1 MVMESVMKNFI
12 GLRHGS
18 PIVPE
23 ATPGAAP
30 LAASSAEFT
39 AVAAPA
45 NQATISEKD
54 RSLSIFAFL
63 FPGAEEFIDKD
74 WAAALDA
81 LGDAMVEATDDSGG
95 ESSIPAVMTYLGQF
109 IDHDITLNTNSDDVI
124 VPLRIDRPTI
134 HPQNR
139 SLVRTAIRN
148 LRTGRLDLDSVY
160 GDSPVPDPENA
171 VLQRALREQAPGD
184 PRKLRVGENQVFN
197 PPVNTRPLARPAK
210 PATSGG
216 AAPRADLPR
225 LGDLVGPGRPFATI
239 AALPDGLRPAPT
251 DSFGAWKRKAFIGD
265 GRNDENLILAQ
276 LHVAF
281 LRFHNAVVDA
291 LGPSGTFADARRQ
304 TLWHY
309 QWLVVNAYLPAVCD
323 PAVVATVIAEGAPLY
338 DNFLARQQQTGGVEP
353 GHLPLP
359 FEFSTAAF
367 RFGHSMIR
375 GAYDYNQNFNPAPG
389 GPPGSLQLLFDFTGN
404 RPVVTAPDGSIS
416 GPIGIN
422 GSERLEE
429 NWIIDWDR
437 FTSVGPGIQR
447 ARKIDSHVARLL
459 HDLPNERSGA
469 VAGLLRNLARR
480 NLRRGMVQ
488 NIAPAQAI
496 LDVLAARGIPMQRLT
511 AAQLAIAGTTVVSDH
526 GFDRQTPLWFYIL
539 KEAEHL
545 GSGNHLGPLGS
556 RIVAETLIG
565 LLDHDPG
572 SYWFAPTSH
581 GLRWSP
587 ADGAKPGGIV
597 PDTLDKFFAAAG
609 V

>member
-1 MVMESVMKNFI
+1 MKNFI

-18 PIVPE
+18 PTVPE
-23 ATPGAAP
+23 TGPGTAP
-30 LAASSAEFT
+30 QAEASDEFI
-39 AVAAPA
+39 AIAAPA
-45 NQATISEKD
+45 NQATIAEKD
-54 RSLSIFAFL
+54 RSLSIFAFM
-63 FPGAEEFIDKD
+63 FPGAGEFVDKD

-81 LGDAMVEATDDSGG
+81 LGDAMVEATDDGDG
-95 ESSIPAVMTYLGQF
+95 ESTIPAVMTYLGQF

-124 VPLRIDRPTI
+124 VPMRIDRPVI
-134 HPQNR
+134 RPQNR
-139 SLVRTAIRN
+139 SLVRTSIRN

-171 VLQRALREQAPGD
+171 ALQRALREQAPGD
-184 PRKLRVGENQVFN
+184 PRKLRVGENDVFT
-197 PPVNTRPLARPAK
+197 PPVPTRPRARPAK
-210 PATSGG
+210 PATAPG

-225 LGDLVGPGRPFATI
+225 VGDMVGPGLPFATTADLP
-239 AALPDGLRPAPT
+239 AALRPAT
-251 DSFGAWKRKAFIGD
+251 GDSFGAWQRKAFIGD
-265 GRNDENLILAQ
+265 GRNDENIILAQ

-291 LGPSGTFADARRQ
+291 LGPAGTFTEARRQ

-323 PAVVATVIAEGAPLY
+323 PAIVAAVVAEGAPLY
-338 DNFLARQQQTGGVEP
+338 DNFLALQKQTGGVEP

-367 RFGHSMIR
+367 RFGHSMVR
-375 GAYDYNQNFNPAPG
+375 GEYDYNQNFNPTPG
-389 GPPGSLQLLFDFTGN
+389 GPTGTLQFMFDFTGN
-404 RPVVTAPDGSIS
+404 RPVTTAADGTVS
-416 GPIGIN
+416 GPIGVG
-422 GSERLEE
+422 GSRRLEE

-459 HDLPNERSGA
+459 LDLPNEGTGQ
-469 VAGLLRNLARR
+469 VAGLLKNLARR

-488 NIAPAQAI
+488 NLPPAQAI
-496 LDVLAARGIPMQRLT
+496 LDVLAARGIALPRLT
-511 AAQLAIAGTTVVSDH
+511 RAQLAIAGSDVVADND
-526 GFDRQTPLWFYIL
+526 FDRKTPLWFYVL

-545 GSGNHLGPLGS
+545 GGGNHLGPLGS
-556 RIVAETLIG
+556 RIVAETLVG
-565 LLDHDPG
+565 LIDHDPA
-572 SYWFAPTSH
+572 SYWFAPTGH
-581 GLRWSP
+581 GGRWRP
-587 ADGAKPGGIV
+587 ADGVKPGGIV